1 MTVGA
6 KLDEWRELI
15 IGEERGGSLAV
26 AKQGKTPCIR
36 PFHVPPVWPEY
47 LYQIAAQILI
57 DIRGKELNTARG
69 YISPMPTVNLQQL
82 GTYPQKELSGG
93 TLDT

>member
-1 MTVGA
+1 M
-6 KLDEWRELI
+6 
-15 IGEERGGSLAV
+15 
-26 AKQGKTPCIR
+26 
-36 PFHVPPVWPEY
+36 WPEY